1 MVQFIKSKQTT
12 FVNKPVGINRIDT
25 GAEQLGNSIA
35 NFGKTLQ
42 NIAWSEAKRDAIAT
56 DIESAKTLPILDKD
70 NNFTFEKGNFTK
82 VGQAKA
88 QEILEARYANKLMNL
103 AKAKFATLHSAY
115 PLDKDGFDNAA
126 KDYIKGHVDSF
137 KKNGMVSFIPAFLD
151 KIQGQATYHSNKILN
166 DKLDEDEIIAAED
179 IKINIQDE
187 IRTLEAL
194 NYNFRNVQS
203 GPMSDEE
210 SADLFE
216 DIKETEKYIVDS
228 INSLKGK
235 KYGLKAPAINDLK
248 RQMRIYSTQGIINQ
262 IIDKN
267 PSDDKIIK
275 IMENVFQ
282 TGNITPVQEA
292 YVRFSRNKIDLQ
304 DLNKIASLK
313 NEFNYTYSDR
323 DYITRYLSNRSGDA
337 AAENV
342 DLANF
347 ITANEFASSIRG
359 QGLHQNTDKN
369 RDGYNKG
376 ISNILGFDLTIDSFL
391 SMDKPMYEKL
401 IAYSKRS
408 TILPESLH
416 NLYKNTRPMGLFAG
430 MNTKD
435 KKISAAKMYDF
446 WQQIAYKQGLFGGRT
461 ARFPDTYK
469 EVYKRMDHVK
479 SLVDIMGKDSILDAF
494 DIATALPETMEKM
507 NDAVRSYADTFDL
520 DSTATAND
528 IIKKVLDE
536 SDIPPEF
543 HSEYKSYVRYKLF
556 TGTVKLANG
565 KEVRFDKSTFI
576 ESLNNT
582 YLNTVEEDDVTISLY
597 GNKMG
602 GVSRD
607 SYKLHYKDV
616 NQQRFFETYVQNVL
630 DVDNNYVENEVG
642 DIKPNQTQYVLG
654 DNVALLPDYRNR
666 GAKDKIFTV
675 VDSVTKQPILS
686 QAGTFIHINTADVDK
701 EMMMNNELFKKEVL
715 AKDYKSTTLTDENK
729 QTLINRIKASPN
741 IMEING
747 LGQQYYGINPDL
759 DKALLDKGYNPNINL
774 INSSQTTTNQDVDEN
789 VFSKGVKYIIDFFR
803 SNDVSIQELQ
813 DNIPDMTVTGTK
825 NPAWTYIYD
834 KVINEPTAE
843 KKDFQITKEAIDKH
857 FDEEVAID
865 TANDFIRNLN
875 YVRKFEGYDGT
886 AYVDGDGKNAT
897 ISFGAGFNAR
907 FITDDELALMSPKGQ
922 EAVKKIQALLNDGM
936 DLERVA
942 KAIDTEYGV
951 FITKEESEKIFKKK
965 MLDNYEMFV
974 DKYPMFTVISV
985 DKQMALLDHAYQM
998 GFGPKGGFVN
1008 YWRNVERALTESN
1021 PKHRAYFF
1029 ARAGSHLLYNYTTDD
1044 QNIIDGQYLT
1054 GKTLLSQQTPDRTYD
1069 RAALF
1074 GYNADTKP
1082 SFLYRKTR
1090 DLMKSIIK

>member
-25 GAEQLGNSIA
+25 GAQQLGNSIA
-35 NFGKTLQ
+35 EFGKTLQ
-42 NIAWSEAKRDAIAT
+42 NIAWTEAKRDAIAS
-56 DIESAKTLPILDKD
+56 DIEQAKTLPILDAN
-70 NNFTFEKGNFTK
+70 NNFKFEKGNFTK

-103 AKAKFATLHSAY
+103 AKSKFATLHSAY
-115 PLDKDGFDNAA
+115 PLDKEGFDNAA

-137 KKNGMVSFIPAFLD
+137 KKNGMGSFIPAFLD

-166 DKLDEDEIIAAED
+166 DKLDEDERIAAED
-179 IKINIQDE
+179 VKINIFDE
-187 IRTLEAL
+187 IKTLEGL
-194 NYNFRNVQS
+194 NYNYRNIIG
-203 GPMSDEE
+203 GPEADE
-210 SADLFE
+210 SSQDLEE
-216 DIKETEKYIVDS
+216 DIRSTEKYILDS

-235 KYGLKAPAINDLK
+235 KHGLKAPAINDLK

-267 PSDDKIIK
+267 PNDDKIIK

-282 TGNITPVQEA
+282 TGKITPVQEA
-292 YVRFSRNKIDLQ
+292 YVRFSGNKINLQ
-304 DLNKIASLK
+304 DLTKIASLNK
-313 NEFNYTYSDR
+313 EFNYSYSDR

-342 DLANF
+342 DLADF
-347 ITANEFASSIRG
+347 ITANEFAGSIQG
-359 QGLHQNTDKN
+359 QGLHQNSDKN
-369 RDGYNKG
+369 REGYNKG
-376 ISNILGFDLTIDSFL
+376 ISSILGFDLDINSFI
-391 SMDKPMYEKL
+391 SMPKNTYEQL
-401 IAYSKRS
+401 ISFSKRS

-430 MNTKD
+430 MSNQNKQ
-435 KKISAAKMYDF
+435 IAAAKMFDF
-446 WQQIAYKQGLFGGRT
+446 WQQTAYKQGLFGGRT

-479 SLVDIMGKDSILDAF
+479 SLVDIMGQDSILDAF

-507 NDAVRSYADTFDL
+507 NDAVRTYADTFDL

-543 HSEYKSYVRYKLF
+543 HTEYKPYVRYKLF

-607 SYKLHYKDV
+607 SYKLHYKDP
-616 NQQRFFETYVQNVL
+616 NQQRFFTTYVQNVL
-630 DVDNNYVENEVG
+630 DVNNNYVENEAG
-642 DIKPNQTQYVLG
+642 DLQESSTQYVLG

-666 GAKDKIFTV
+666 GGKDKIFTI
-675 VDSVTKQPILS
+675 VDSITKQPVLS
-686 QAGTFIHINTADVDK
+686 QAGTYIHINTADVDK

-729 QTLINRIKASPN
+729 TTLINRIKVSPN

-759 DKALLDKGYNPNINL
+759 DKALLDKGYNPDMNL
-774 INSSQTTTNQDVDEN
+774 INSSQTTTNQDEDEN
-789 VFSKGVKYIIDFFR
+789 IFSKGINYLIDLFR

-834 KVINEPTAE
+834 KVINEPSGE
-843 KKDFQITKEAIDKH
+843 KKDFQITQEAVEKH

-907 FITDDELALMSPKGQ
+907 FITDDEMALLSPRGQ
-922 EAVKKIQALLNDGM
+922 EAVKKIKTLLNDGM
-936 DLERVA
+936 DLERIA
-942 KAIDTEYGV
+942 TAIDSEYGV
-951 FITKEESEKIFKKK
+951 FISKDESEKIFKKK
-965 MLDNYEMFV
+965 MMDNYEMFV
-974 DKYPMFTVISV
+974 KKYPMFTTISV

-998 GFGPKGGFVN
+998 GFGPKGGFTN
-1008 YWRNVERALTESN
+1008 YWRNIEKALTEPNS
-1021 PKHRAYFF
+1021 KHRAFYF
-1029 ARAGSHLLYNYTTDD
+1029 ARAGAHLLYNYTTDD
-1044 QNIIDGQYLT
+1044 QNIINGQYLT

-1082 SFLYRKTR
+1082 SFLYRKSR
-1090 DLMKSIIK
+1090 DLIKSLIK

>member
-25 GAEQLGNSIA
+25 GAQQLGNSIA
-35 NFGKTLQ
+35 EFGKTLQ
-42 NIAWSEAKRDAIAT
+42 NIAWAEAKRDAIAS
-56 DIESAKTLPILDKD
+56 DIEQAKTLPILDAN
-70 NNFTFEKGNFTK
+70 NNFKFEKGNFTK

-103 AKAKFATLHSAY
+103 AKSKFATLHSAY

-137 KKNGMVSFIPAFLD
+137 KKNGMGSFIPAFLD

-166 DKLDEDEIIAAED
+166 DKLDEDERIAAED
-179 IKINIQDE
+179 VKINIFDE
-187 IRTLEAL
+187 IKTLEGL
-194 NYNFRNVQS
+194 NYNYRNIIG
-203 GPMSDEE
+203 GPEADE
-210 SADLFE
+210 SSQDLEE
-216 DIKETEKYIVDS
+216 DIRSTEKYILDS

-235 KYGLKAPAINDLK
+235 KHGLKAPAINDLK

-267 PSDDKIIK
+267 PNDDKIIK

-282 TGNITPVQEA
+282 TGKITSVQEA
-292 YVRFSRNKIDLQ
+292 YVRFSGNKINLQ
-304 DLNKIASLK
+304 DLTKIASLNK
-313 NEFNYTYSDR
+313 EFNYSYSDR

-342 DLANF
+342 DLADF
-347 ITANEFASSIRG
+347 ITANEFAGSIQG
-359 QGLHQNTDKN
+359 QGLHQNSDKN
-369 RDGYNKG
+369 REGYNKG
-376 ISNILGFDLTIDSFL
+376 ISSILGFDLDINSFI
-391 SMDKPMYEKL
+391 SMPKNTYEQL
-401 IAYSKRS
+401 ISFSKRS

-430 MNTKD
+430 MSNQNKQ
-435 KKISAAKMYDF
+435 IAAAKMFDF
-446 WQQIAYKQGLFGGRT
+446 WQQTAYKQGLFGGRT

-479 SLVDIMGKDSILDAF
+479 SLVDIMGQDSILDAF

-507 NDAVRSYADTFDL
+507 NDAVRTYADTFDL

-536 SDIPPEF
+536 SNIPPEF
-543 HSEYKSYVRYKLF
+543 HTEYKPYVRYKLF

-607 SYKLHYKDV
+607 SYKLHYKDP
-616 NQQRFFETYVQNVL
+616 NQQRFFTTYVQNVL
-630 DVDNNYVENEVG
+630 DVNNNYVENEAG
-642 DIKPNQTQYVLG
+642 DLQESSTQYVLG

-666 GAKDKIFTV
+666 GGKDKIFTV
-675 VDSVTKQPILS
+675 VDSVTKQPVLS
-686 QAGTFIHINTADVDK
+686 QAGTYIHINTADVDK

-729 QTLINRIKASPN
+729 TTLINRIKASPN

-759 DKALLDKGYNPNINL
+759 DKALEDKGYNPDMNL
-774 INSSQTTTNQDVDEN
+774 INSSQTTTNQDEDEN
-789 VFSKGVKYIIDFFR
+789 VFSKGINYLIDLFR
-803 SNDVSIQELQ
+803 TNDVSIQDLQ

-825 NPAWTYIYD
+825 NPAWAYIYD
-834 KVINEPTAE
+834 KVINEPSSE
-843 KKDFQITKEAIDKH
+843 KKDFQITNEAVEKH

-875 YVRKFEGYDGT
+875 YVRKFEGHDGT

-907 FITDDELALMSPKGQ
+907 FITDDEMALLSPRGQ
-922 EAVKKIQALLNDGM
+922 EAVNKIKTLLNDGM
-936 DLERVA
+936 DLERIA
-942 KAIDTEYGV
+942 TAIDAEYGV
-951 FITKEESEKIFKKK
+951 FISKDESEKIFKKK
-965 MLDNYEMFV
+965 MMDNYEMFV
-974 DKYPMFTVISV
+974 KKYPMFTTISV

-998 GFGPKGGFVN
+998 GFGPKGGFKN
-1008 YWRNVERALTESN
+1008 YWRNVERALTEPNS
-1021 PKHRAYFF
+1021 KHRAFYF
-1029 ARAGSHLLYNYTTDD
+1029 ARAGAHLLYNYTTDD

-1054 GKTLLSQQTPDRTYD
+1054 GKTLLSQQTTERAYD
-1069 RAALF
+1069 RAALL

-1082 SFLYRKTR
+1082 SFLYRKSR
-1090 DLMKSIIK
+1090 DLIKSLIK

>member
-25 GAEQLGNSIA
+25 GAQQLGNSIA
-35 NFGKTLQ
+35 EFGKTLQ
-42 NIAWSEAKRDAIAT
+42 NIAWTEAKRDAIAS
-56 DIESAKTLPILDKD
+56 DIEQAKTLPILDAN
-70 NNFTFEKGNFTK
+70 NNFKFEKGNFTK

-103 AKAKFATLHSAY
+103 AKSKFATLHSAY
-115 PLDKDGFDNAA
+115 PLDKEGFDNAA

-137 KKNGMVSFIPAFLD
+137 KKNGMGSFIPAFLD

-166 DKLDEDEIIAAED
+166 DKLDEDERIAAED
-179 IKINIQDE
+179 VKINIFDE
-187 IRTLEAL
+187 IKTLEGL
-194 NYNFRNVQS
+194 NYNYRNIIG
-203 GPMSDEE
+203 GPEADE
-210 SADLFE
+210 SSQDLEE
-216 DIKETEKYIVDS
+216 DIRSTEKYILDS

-235 KYGLKAPAINDLK
+235 KHGLKAPAINDLK

-267 PSDDKIIK
+267 PNDDKIIK

-282 TGNITPVQEA
+282 TGKITPVQEA
-292 YVRFSRNKIDLQ
+292 YVRFSGNKINLQ
-304 DLNKIASLK
+304 DLTKIASLNK
-313 NEFNYTYSDR
+313 EFNYSYSDR

-342 DLANF
+342 DLADF
-347 ITANEFASSIRG
+347 ITANEFAGSIQG
-359 QGLHQNTDKN
+359 QGLHQNSDKN
-369 RDGYNKG
+369 REGYNKG
-376 ISNILGFDLTIDSFL
+376 ISSILGFDLDINSFI
-391 SMDKPMYEKL
+391 SMPKNTYEQL
-401 IAYSKRS
+401 ISFSKRS

-430 MNTKD
+430 MSNQNKQ
-435 KKISAAKMYDF
+435 IAAAKMFDF
-446 WQQIAYKQGLFGGRT
+446 WQQTAYKQGLFGGRT

-479 SLVDIMGKDSILDAF
+479 SLVDIMGQDSILDAF

-507 NDAVRSYADTFDL
+507 NDAVRTYADTFDL

-543 HSEYKSYVRYKLF
+543 HTEYKPYVRYKLF

-607 SYKLHYKDV
+607 SYKLHYKDP
-616 NQQRFFETYVQNVL
+616 NQQRFFTTYVQNVL
-630 DVDNNYVENEVG
+630 DVNNNYVENEAG
-642 DIKPNQTQYVLG
+642 DLQESSTQYVLG

-666 GAKDKIFTV
+666 GGKDKIFTI
-675 VDSVTKQPILS
+675 VDSITKQPVLS
-686 QAGTFIHINTADVDK
+686 QAGTYIHINTADVDK

-729 QTLINRIKASPN
+729 TTLINRIKVSPN

-759 DKALLDKGYNPNINL
+759 DKALLDKGYNPDMNL
-774 INSSQTTTNQDVDEN
+774 INSSQTTTNQDEDEN
-789 VFSKGVKYIIDFFR
+789 IFSKGINYLIDLFR

-834 KVINEPTAE
+834 RVINEPSGE
-843 KKDFQITKEAIDKH
+843 KKDFQITQEAVEKH

-907 FITDDELALMSPKGQ
+907 FITDDEMALLSPRGQ
-922 EAVKKIQALLNDGM
+922 EAVKKIKTLLNDGM
-936 DLERVA
+936 DLERIA
-942 KAIDTEYGV
+942 TAIDSEYGV
-951 FITKEESEKIFKKK
+951 FISKDESEKIFKKK
-965 MLDNYEMFV
+965 MMDNYEMFV
-974 DKYPMFTVISV
+974 KKYPMFTTISV

-998 GFGPKGGFVN
+998 GFGPKGGFTN
-1008 YWRNVERALTESN
+1008 YWRNIEKALTEPNS
-1021 PKHRAYFF
+1021 KHRAFYF
-1029 ARAGSHLLYNYTTDD
+1029 ARAGAHLLYNYTTDD
-1044 QNIIDGQYLT
+1044 QNIINGQYLT

-1082 SFLYRKTR
+1082 SFLYRKSR
-1090 DLMKSIIK
+1090 DLIKSLIK

>member
-1 MVQFIKSKQTT
+1 M
-12 FVNKPVGINRIDT
+12 
-25 GAEQLGNSIA
+25 
-35 NFGKTLQ
+35 
-42 NIAWSEAKRDAIAT
+42 
-56 DIESAKTLPILDKD
+56 
-70 NNFTFEKGNFTK
+70 
-82 VGQAKA
+82 
-88 QEILEARYANKLMNL
+88 
-103 AKAKFATLHSAY
+103 
-115 PLDKDGFDNAA
+115 
-126 KDYIKGHVDSF
+126 
-137 KKNGMVSFIPAFLD
+137 
-151 KIQGQATYHSNKILN
+151 
-166 DKLDEDEIIAAED
+166 
-179 IKINIQDE
+179 
-187 IRTLEAL
+187 
-194 NYNFRNVQS
+194 
-203 GPMSDEE
+203 
-210 SADLFE
+210 
-216 DIKETEKYIVDS
+216 
-228 INSLKGK
+228 
-235 KYGLKAPAINDLK
+235 
-248 RQMRIYSTQGIINQ
+248 
-262 IIDKN
+262 
-267 PSDDKIIK
+267 
-275 IMENVFQ
+275 
-282 TGNITPVQEA
+282 
-292 YVRFSRNKIDLQ
+292 
-304 DLNKIASLK
+304 
-313 NEFNYTYSDR
+313 
-323 DYITRYLSNRSGDA
+323 
-337 AAENV
+337 
-342 DLANF
+342 
-347 ITANEFASSIRG
+347 
-359 QGLHQNTDKN
+359 
-369 RDGYNKG
+369 
-376 ISNILGFDLTIDSFL
+376 
-391 SMDKPMYEKL
+391 
-401 IAYSKRS
+401 
-408 TILPESLH
+408 
-416 NLYKNTRPMGLFAG
+416 
-430 MNTKD
+430 
-435 KKISAAKMYDF
+435 
-446 WQQIAYKQGLFGGRT
+446 
-461 ARFPDTYK
+461 
-469 EVYKRMDHVK
+469 
-479 SLVDIMGKDSILDAF
+479 
-494 DIATALPETMEKM
+494 
-507 NDAVRSYADTFDL
+507 
-520 DSTATAND
+520 
-528 IIKKVLDE
+528 
-536 SDIPPEF
+536 
-543 HSEYKSYVRYKLF
+543 F

>member
-25 GAEQLGNSIA
+25 GAQQLGNSIA
-35 NFGKTLQ
+35 EFGKTLQ
-42 NIAWSEAKRDAIAT
+42 NIAWTEAKRDAIAS
-56 DIESAKTLPILDKD
+56 DIEQAKTLPILDAN
-70 NNFTFEKGNFTK
+70 NNFKFEKGNFTK

-103 AKAKFATLHSAY
+103 AKSKFATLHSAY

-137 KKNGMVSFIPAFLD
+137 KKNGMGSFIPAFLD

-166 DKLDEDEIIAAED
+166 DKLDEDERIAAED
-179 IKINIQDE
+179 VKINIFDE
-187 IRTLEAL
+187 IKTLEGL
-194 NYNFRNVQS
+194 NYNYRNIIG
-203 GPMSDEE
+203 GPEADE
-210 SADLFE
+210 SSQDLEE
-216 DIKETEKYIVDS
+216 DIRSTEKYILDS

-235 KYGLKAPAINDLK
+235 KHGLKAPAINDLK

-267 PSDDKIIK
+267 PNDDKIIK

-282 TGNITPVQEA
+282 TGKITPVQEA
-292 YVRFSRNKIDLQ
+292 YVRFSGNKINLQ
-304 DLNKIASLK
+304 DLTKIASLNK
-313 NEFNYTYSDR
+313 EFNYSYSDR

-342 DLANF
+342 DLADF
-347 ITANEFASSIRG
+347 ITANEFAGSIQG
-359 QGLHQNTDKN
+359 QGLHQNSDKN
-369 RDGYNKG
+369 REGYNKG
-376 ISNILGFDLTIDSFL
+376 ISSILGFDLDINSFI
-391 SMDKPMYEKL
+391 SMSKNTYEQL
-401 IAYSKRS
+401 ISFSKRS

-430 MNTKD
+430 MSNQNKQ
-435 KKISAAKMYDF
+435 IAAAKMFDF
-446 WQQIAYKQGLFGGRT
+446 WQQTAYKQGLFGGRT

-479 SLVDIMGKDSILDAF
+479 SLVDIMGQDSILDAF

-507 NDAVRSYADTFDL
+507 NDAVRTYADTFDL

-543 HSEYKSYVRYKLF
+543 HTEYKPYVRYKLF

-607 SYKLHYKDV
+607 SYKLHYKDP
-616 NQQRFFETYVQNVL
+616 NQQRFFTTYVQNVL
-630 DVDNNYVENEVG
+630 DVNNNYVENEAG
-642 DIKPNQTQYVLG
+642 DLQESSTQYVLG

-666 GAKDKIFTV
+666 GGKDKIFTV
-675 VDSVTKQPILS
+675 VDSVTKQPVLS
-686 QAGTFIHINTADVDK
+686 QAGTYIHINTADVDK

-729 QTLINRIKASPN
+729 TTLINRIKASPN

-759 DKALLDKGYNPNINL
+759 DKALEDKGYNPDMNL
-774 INSSQTTTNQDVDEN
+774 INSSQTTTNQDEDEN
-789 VFSKGVKYIIDFFR
+789 VFSKGINYLIDLFR
-803 SNDVSIQELQ
+803 TNDVSIQDLQ

-825 NPAWTYIYD
+825 NPAWVYIYD
-834 KVINEPTAE
+834 KVINEPSGE
-843 KKDFQITKEAIDKH
+843 KKDFQITNEAVEKH

-875 YVRKFEGYDGT
+875 YVRKFEGHDGT

-907 FITDDELALMSPKGQ
+907 FITDDEMALLSPRGQ
-922 EAVKKIQALLNDGM
+922 EAVNKIKTLLNDGM
-936 DLERVA
+936 DLERIA
-942 KAIDTEYGV
+942 TAIDTEYGV
-951 FITKEESEKIFKKK
+951 FISKDESEKIFKKK
-965 MLDNYEMFV
+965 MMDNYEMFV
-974 DKYPMFTVISV
+974 KKYPMFTTISV

-998 GFGPKGGFVN
+998 GFGPKGGFKN
-1008 YWRNVERALTESN
+1008 YWRNVERALTEPNS
-1021 PKHRAYFF
+1021 KHRAFYF
-1029 ARAGSHLLYNYTTDD
+1029 ARAGAHLLYNYTTDD

-1054 GKTLLSQQTPDRTYD
+1054 GKTLLSQQTTERAYD
-1069 RAALF
+1069 RAALL

-1082 SFLYRKTR
+1082 SFLYRKSR
-1090 DLMKSIIK
+1090 DLIKSLIK